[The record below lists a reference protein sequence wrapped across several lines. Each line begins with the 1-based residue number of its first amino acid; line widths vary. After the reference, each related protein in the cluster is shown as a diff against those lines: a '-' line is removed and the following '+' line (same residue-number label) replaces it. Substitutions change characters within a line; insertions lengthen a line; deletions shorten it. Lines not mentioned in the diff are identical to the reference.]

1 MAFALPLCPPSRIE
15 EALALMTA
23 EVVDM
28 TEEAK
33 IFAEEFIA
41 YIRNTY
47 MSGVFGNLVDGFEW
61 NAYDRVEEG
70 FLTNNPS
77 EGANNR
83 LFKRAKNPHPGVYKF
98 CELLKSE
105 LENVKNKCEQFE
117 QGLLLPPPRST
128 RASKVAQNRI
138 QLKEMLERGQ
148 QSLRK
153 YLRTLGRMNHVQRSK
168 RLGGVATLEQHLSSE
183 VIAKDTSSLTMFDS
197 ILPGALESVSA
208 DEPPPTTRG
217 RGARGGRMRRAGG
230 ARGRGAAPL
239 FR

>member
-168 RLGGVATLEQHLSSE
+168 TG
-183 VIAKDTSSLTMFDS
+183 
-197 ILPGALESVSA
+197 
-208 DEPPPTTRG
+208 RG
-217 RGARGGRMRRAGG
+217 RNV
-230 ARGRGAAPL
+230 GAASL
-239 FR
+239 LRGDCKRYFFRDHV

>member
-1 MAFALPLCPPSRIE
+1 
-15 EALALMTA
+15 MTA

-105 LENVKNKCEQFE
+105 LEKINSRVKGCPEQNSIEGDVGARSTVFAKVSSYLGQNESCPEE
-117 QGLLLPPPRST
+117 QDWEGSQRWSSISPPR
-128 RASKVAQNRI
+128 
-138 QLKEMLERGQ
+138 
-148 QSLRK
+148 
-153 YLRTLGRMNHVQRSK
+153 
-168 RLGGVATLEQHLSSE
+168 
-183 VIAKDTSSLTMFDS
+183 
-197 ILPGALESVSA
+197 
-208 DEPPPTTRG
+208 
-217 RGARGGRMRRAGG
+217 
-230 ARGRGAAPL
+230 
-239 FR
+239 

>member
-1 MAFALPLCPPSRIE
+1 
-15 EALALMTA
+15 MTA

-168 RLGGVATLEQHLSSE
+168 TGRVRNIWA
-183 VIAKDTSSLTMFDS
+183 AKDTSSQTMFDS

-208 DEPPPTTRG
+208 GKPPAPAPTRG
-217 RGARGGRMRRAGG
+217 RAARGGRMQQAGG

-239 FR
+239 LR

>member
-138 QLKEMLERGQ
+138 QLKEMLEHGQ
-148 QSLRK
+148 QSL
-153 YLRTLGRMNHVQRSK
+153 
-168 RLGGVATLEQHLSSE
+168 
-183 VIAKDTSSLTMFDS
+183 
-197 ILPGALESVSA
+197 
-208 DEPPPTTRG
+208 
-217 RGARGGRMRRAGG
+217 
-230 ARGRGAAPL
+230 
-239 FR
+239 